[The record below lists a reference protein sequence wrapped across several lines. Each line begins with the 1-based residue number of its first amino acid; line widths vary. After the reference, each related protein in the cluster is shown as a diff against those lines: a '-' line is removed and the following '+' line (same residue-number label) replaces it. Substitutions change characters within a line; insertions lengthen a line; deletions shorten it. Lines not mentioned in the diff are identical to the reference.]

1 MRRVAVG
8 RNRAVGRLKSI
19 IGVYC
24 CYDVVNYGISARNK
38 GGQRGVWALL
48 ILLLSSSIYYI
59 LIRT

>member
-8 RNRAVGRLKSI
+8 RNRAVGRSI

-24 CYDVVNYGISARNK
+24 CYDVVNYGISARKK
-38 GGQRGVWALL
+38 GGQGGVWALL
-48 ILLLSSSIYYI
+48 ILLLSFSIYYI